1 MLLIMIITLF
11 ASCVL
16 LWVILTFLLVVIFV
30 IVSVGFYRKN
40 FGFDDEED
48 FEEQLQ
54 VCITQAF

>member
-1 MLLIMIITLF
+1 MGD
-11 ASCVL
+11 SH
-16 LWVILTFLLVVIFV
+16 FLLVVIFV